1 MIEEMDMSM
10 CPHLNYLAA
19 TLSRLPIMSSRD
31 CDRMPYIVHAQF
43 SGPSHIHQ
51 NFSYPGRSD
60 TRYEVK
66 PLHDFVQEFAQ
77 PWALHHPQSY
87 RHDLQNHLASV

>member
-1 MIEEMDMSM
+1 MIEGMDMSM

-19 TLSRLPIMSSRD
+19 TLLGLPIMSSRD
-31 CDRMPYIVHAQF
+31 CDWTPYIVHPQF
-43 SGPSHIHQ
+43 SGPSHIHR
-51 NFSYPGRSD
+51 NFSYPGRSY

-77 PWALHHPQSY
+77 P
-87 RHDLQNHLASV
+87 